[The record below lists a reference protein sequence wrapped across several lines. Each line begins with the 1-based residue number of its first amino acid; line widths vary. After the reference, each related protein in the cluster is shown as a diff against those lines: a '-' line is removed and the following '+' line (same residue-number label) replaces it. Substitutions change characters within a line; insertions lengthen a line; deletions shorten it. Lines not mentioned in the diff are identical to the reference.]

1 MIKIKNLFKK
11 FGTKQVLSNI
21 SLTINSGET
30 VSIIGPSGSGKSTL
44 LRMINR
50 LETPTAGALFID
62 NTELTEENA
71 PQLVRKTGMVFQL
84 FNLFEN
90 MTILE
95 NVSYSPINVLNISK
109 DSALQNA
116 RDLLTSVGLG
126 SKINEYP
133 WQLSGG
139 QKQRAAI
146 ARALA
151 MKPQIMLFD
160 EVTSALDPEMVKE
173 VLNVIKK
180 LAHQGMTI
188 ILVTHEMG
196 FAKEISDRII
206 FMDNGEILDDQK
218 TLNFFENPR
227 HQRIQ
232 DFLSKVL

>member
-11 FGTKQVLSNI
+11 FGSKQVLSNV

-30 VSIIGPSGSGKSTL
+30 VCIVGPSGSGKSTL
-44 LRMINR
+44 LRMLNH
-50 LETPTAGALFID
+50 LETPTTGAVFID
-62 NTELTEENA
+62 NVELTEQTA
-71 PQLVRKTGMVFQL
+71 KTLVRKTGMVFQL

-90 MTILE
+90 MSIID
-95 NVSYSPINVLNISK
+95 NVAYAPMNVLNTPELQ
-109 DSALQNA
+109 ARQNA

-126 SKINEYP
+126 QKINAYP
-133 WQLSGG
+133 HELSGG

-151 MKPQIMLFD
+151 MRPQVMLFD

-180 LAHQGMTI
+180 LAHHGMTVV
-188 ILVTHEMG
+188 LVTHEMG
-196 FAKEISDRII
+196 FAREISDRVI
-206 FMDNGEILDDQK
+206 FMDNGEIIEDQK
-218 TLNFFENPR
+218 TSSFFESPR
-227 HQRIQ
+227 HPRVK